1 MSYSQFPAHHSG
13 HKQHRTPECSG
24 GGYSQKLGCS
34 TVTVRGL
41 PARPAGLMLRGGGA
55 HVGGRERGG
64 RGDGEGSRGQDAV
77 PPAAGKLREE
87 REEEEEGPLTRRIAG
102 LGHISP
108 DPPAPGRSD
117 PSSAPAPRRP
127 RPPPA
132 EVSEARRRLRHGTA
146 RHGKTRGCRQRAA
159 GGKSHGE
166 LPPRNSPPDRA
177 CQRPVLRRRR
187 RIRRRRKREGKGRS
201 GGGLCK
207 LRAALLRGAACR
219 QRSSMRTGLRA
230 PSDVLW
236 LLPPS
241 AHRPAAGSARPAAG

>member
-41 PARPAGLMLRGGGA
+41 PARPAGFMLRGGGA

-146 RHGKTRGCRQRAA
+146 RQDAGLQAA
-159 GGKSHGE
+159 GGRREEPWGAAAEK
-166 LPPRNSPPDRA
+166 LPAGSRLPAA
-177 CQRPVLRRRR
+177 CSEEEEEN
-187 RIRRRRKREGKGRS
+187 KEEEEEGGKG
-201 GGGLCK
+201 
-207 LRAALLRGAACR
+207 
-219 QRSSMRTGLRA
+219 
-230 PSDVLW
+230 P
-236 LLPPS
+236 
-241 AHRPAAGSARPAAG
+241 